1 MKANIAIACG
11 VLSIGLAACAV
22 LARGADLP
30 RADAACEQIPEPE
43 RWISAGTPD
52 VGRSPPLLS
61 AHRGGMNL
69 GPENTLAAYRNAFA
83 YEMDFIEI
91 DVRETLDG
99 VFISMHDDAV
109 DRTTDGTGKV
119 AELTWAQIQ
128 LLNAADFEPWKGSE
142 YDPARVPR
150 LEEILELARATGKGI
165 EFDVKAL
172 THPTQFF
179 ELVAAYGVLS
189 RSFFNLQGAAAD
201 QAQAINPEARVIF
214 NIAGDETAQALFT
227 ESLRSAVYGS
237 RRAEFTPEKIAAIH
251 DGCSVVLPHTYD
263 NTDLLEAD
271 EFMKARAD
279 GADGGQV
286 NTPNVLAL
294 AASRR
299 IPAVIQYRSASR
311 KACLLNAGNGLGLT
325 KALLNIRRGIGLDY
339 FAVKVTDRDGCVG
352 IPATAGTYTVRQESN
367 QAIREATLRFTVR

>member
-1 MKANIAIACG
+1 MKVSIAIACS
-11 VLSIGLAACAV
+11 VLSIGLAACAM
-22 LARGADLP
+22 LARGAELA

-69 GPENTLAAYRNAFA
+69 APENTLPAYRNAFA

-128 LLNAADFEPWKGSE
+128 QLNAADFAPWKGSE

-150 LEEILELARATGKGI
+150 LEEILELARVTGKGI

-172 THPTQFF
+172 INPTQFF
-179 ELVAAYGVLS
+179 ELVASYGVLS
-189 RSFFNLQGAAAD
+189 RSYFNLKGAAAD
-201 QAQAINPEARVIF
+201 QAQAINPEVRVIF
-214 NIAGDETAQALFT
+214 NIDGAATGQALFA
-227 ESLRSAVYGS
+227 ESTRSAVYGS
-237 RRAEFTPEKIAAIH
+237 RRAEFSPEKIAAIH

-263 NTDLLEAD
+263 NSDLLEAD

-279 GADGGQV
+279 GADGGQI
-286 NTPNVLAL
+286 NTPNVMAF
-294 AASRR
+294 AVNRR
-299 IPAVIQYRSASR
+299 IAAQFQYRPATR
-311 KACLLNAGNGLGLT
+311 QACLLNTNNGLGLT
-325 KALLNIRRGIGLDY
+325 KAVVNIRRGLDY
-339 FAVKVTDRDGCVG
+339 FAVKVTDHDGCVG
-352 IPATAGTYTVRQESN
+352 IPSTPGTYFVRQESN
-367 QAIREATLRFTVR
+367 QAIREATTRITLR